1 MNEILWTELKQDSN
15 LKPFFKNIEY
25 FIKKTWFAFF
35 AVPTTVCSDEIF
47 MKYFSWNLN
56 KTCRDLNISL
66 NLTKNK
72 INEGS
77 DDPIKFCV
85 ESS

>member
-1 MNEILWTELKQDSN
+1 MNEILWTEFKQDSN
-15 LKPFFKNIEY
+15 LKTFLNMQY
-25 FIKKTWFAFF
+25 FINKTWFAFF
-35 AVPTTVCSDEIF
+35 TVPTTVFCDEIF

-56 KTCRDLNISL
+56 KTCRDLNIFL

-77 DDPIKFCV
+77 DDSIKFCV